1 MATCFTEFLSG
12 PAGPYPMEV
21 TVWTKLQIIR
31 QITCKHYIKIRKGVK
46 CSKRTKT
53 FYDDEQGGSHFVELK
68 IIETK
73 ITSGFDYSKQSSLK
87 VTYFYFYRMF
97 SRKDTLVEK
106 NAFSRDGLSN
116 SGYDIIYP

>member
-1 MATCFTEFLSG
+1 M
-12 PAGPYPMEV
+12 
-21 TVWTKLQIIR
+21 
-31 QITCKHYIKIRKGVK
+31 
-46 CSKRTKT
+46 

-73 ITSGFDYSKQSSLK
+73 ITSGFDHSKQSSLK

-106 NAFSRDGLSN
+106 NTLFHVTACQTVVL
-116 SGYDIIYP
+116 IL